1 MEVTGNK
8 HVHVSQ
14 NVMVESIMPGK
25 GIRYTAS
32 IKADRGLR
40 DGRAVFRIGVRLG
53 NKEVPSQTKEFPIR
67 TSKR

>member
-1 MEVTGNK
+1 
-8 HVHVSQ
+8 
-14 NVMVESIMPGK
+14 MPGK

-53 NKEVPSQTKEFPIR
+53 NKEVPSQAKEFPIR